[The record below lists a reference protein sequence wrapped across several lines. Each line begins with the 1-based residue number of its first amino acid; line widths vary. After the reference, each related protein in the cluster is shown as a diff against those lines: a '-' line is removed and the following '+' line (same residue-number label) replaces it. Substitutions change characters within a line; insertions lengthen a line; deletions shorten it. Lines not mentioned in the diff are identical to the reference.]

1 MPFRAVYLLSL
12 ALPLL
17 LPSVA
22 KAQILDD
29 KATMQ
34 LIQEGIDHT
43 YNYEFDKADAVR
55 RQLQGRYPG
64 HPVTHFIAA
73 FQMYWQYLPI
83 KDNKAK
89 VGAYIRQLDQCLAA
103 VEKQY
108 GKNSEHPEAVFFRLA
123 ARGYLA
129 LMYNYQNELLKAA
142 GEGQKAYG
150 NLTEAL
156 KLTDQN
162 PEFYLVAGTYN
173 YYVEAYPEDH
183 AIVRPLM
190 IFFKD
195 GNKSLGLKQL
205 DLATRKAVITKVEAA
220 YILAQTYLDHES
232 RPDLATKYTDQLI
245 SAYPKNP
252 IFRMI
257 HVQSL
262 LLAGR
267 FAEAERELPA
277 LKKMTSGFFP
287 IAWRFFDGYLQEK
300 KYHDDSAAQNH
311 YLVALKIP
319 HDAQY
324 TKEYHAMAYAG
335 LARIADRNNNRQK
348 AKAYYKKALDLTQYK
363 STEREAKGYL
373 R

>member
-1 MPFRAVYLLSL
+1 MRV
-12 ALPLL
+12 
-17 LPSVA
+17 V
-22 KAQILDD
+22 Q
-29 KATMQ
+29 Q
-34 LIQEGIDHT
+34 GIDHI
-43 YNYEFDKADAVR
+43 YNYEFEEADAVR
-55 RQLQGRYPG
+55 QQLQSRYPS
-64 HPVTHFIAA
+64 HPVTYFTNA

-89 VGAYIRQLDQCLAA
+89 VGEYIRQLDQCLAA

-150 NLTEAL
+150 NLTEAM

-162 PEFYLVAGTYN
+162 PEFLFVAGTYN

-195 GNKSLGLKQL
+195 GNKNLGLKQL

-220 YILAQTYLDHES
+220 YFLAQTYLDHES
-232 RPDLATKYTDQLI
+232 RPDLAVKYTTQLN

-267 FAEAERELPA
+267 YAEAERELPE
-277 LKKMTSGFFP
+277 LRKLGNRFFP
-287 IAWRFFDGYLQEK
+287 IAWYFFEGYLQEK
-300 KYHDDSAAQNH
+300 KYRNETAAQNQ
-311 YLVALKIP
+311 YLAALKIP

-324 TKEYHAMAYAG
+324 TKECHAMAYAG
-335 LARIADRNNNRQK
+335 LARIADRSGNQK
-348 AKAYYKKALDLTQYK
+348 KAREYYKKCLDLAQYK
-363 STEREAKGYL
+363 SVIKEAKEYL
-373 R
+373 K